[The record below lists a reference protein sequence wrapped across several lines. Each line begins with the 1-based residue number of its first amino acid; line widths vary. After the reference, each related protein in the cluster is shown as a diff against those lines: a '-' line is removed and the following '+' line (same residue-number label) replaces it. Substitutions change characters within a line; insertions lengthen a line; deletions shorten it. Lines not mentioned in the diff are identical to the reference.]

1 MKSIRHRASTKSA
14 SKIRRN
20 VELPDSRNDFDAS
33 RDCCKKPV
41 KRKGYKKSSKHREN
55 TLFQGSAD
63 ESGELS
69 VGEVLRSKT
78 NYEPKIDEKFN
89 NFEKHDA
96 Q

>member
-1 MKSIRHRASTKSA
+1 MKSTRLRASTKSA

-20 VELPDSRNDFDAS
+20 VELPDSRNAFDVS
-33 RDCCKKPV
+33 RGCCKKPV
-41 KRKGYKKSSKHREN
+41 QSKGYKKSLKHRDN
-55 TLFQGSAD
+55 TLFQGSAN

-69 VGEVLRSKT
+69 PGEVLRSKT
-78 NYEPKIDEKFN
+78 KYEPEIDEQFN